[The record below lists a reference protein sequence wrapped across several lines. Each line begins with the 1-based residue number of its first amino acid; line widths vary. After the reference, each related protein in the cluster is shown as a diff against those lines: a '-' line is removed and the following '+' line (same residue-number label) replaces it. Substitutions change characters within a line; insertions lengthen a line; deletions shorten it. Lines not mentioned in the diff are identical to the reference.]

1 MSIGERGLEKSLLID
16 FHTHIFPPE
25 ICQQRDLYCARDPWF
40 AELYSNPKARM
51 ASAEDLLVEM
61 NSAGVDA
68 SVTSAFGWSDP
79 GLIRETN
86 SYVLDAMQRYPGC
99 IYGLAVL
106 QPTAGAQAVYELE
119 RCAQAGIVGLGE
131 LMPHGQG
138 YKLSDI
144 ALLRP
149 IIEVVEHYNLP
160 VLSHCSEPVGHLY
173 PGKGDVTCAD
183 IIAFL
188 TAFPAIRFIAA
199 HWGGGLPFYSLMPE
213 IQRLLAG
220 RVWYD
225 TAATVYLYRPEI
237 FTTVARLVGPQQIL
251 FGSDY
256 GLLRQKRIIEHIR
269 QAGLDEHAQEL
280 ILGENA
286 RQLLGLKLDNKACPP
301 KVI

>member
-1 MSIGERGLEKSLLID
+1 MFID

-25 ICQQRDLYCARDPWF
+25 ICHQRERYCTRDPWF

-51 ASAEDLLVEM
+51 ASAEDLLTEM
-61 NSAGVDA
+61 DGAGVA
-68 SVTSAFGWSDP
+68 AAVSFSFGWSDP

-86 SYVLDAMQRYPGC
+86 SYVLDAMRRYPGR

-106 QPTAGAQAVYELE
+106 QPTEGEQMVYELE
-119 RCAQAGIVGLGE
+119 RCAQAGMVGLGE

-144 ALLRP
+144 ELLKP
-149 IIEVVEHYNLP
+149 LMEVAERYNLL

-173 PGKGDVTCAD
+173 PGKGNVSLTD
-183 IIAFL
+183 ITAFL
-188 TAFPAIRFIAA
+188 TAFPTIRFIAA
-199 HWGGGLPFYSLMPE
+199 HWGGGLPFYALMPE
-213 IQRLLAG
+213 IQRLLTG

-237 FTTVARLVGPQQIL
+237 FTTVAQLVGAEQIV

-256 GLLRQKRIIEHIR
+256 GLLRQGRIIDHIK
-269 QAGLDEHAQEL
+269 QAGLTQSAQEL

-286 RQLLGLKLDNKACPP
+286 RQLLGLTDETKDETEEPD
-301 KVI
+301 I